1 MTDKVPMPVSGNPDS
16 KGAPDGVSGPPG
28 GSADRDIDGRK
39 DGGGESEGGA
49 YPNPYTGMTPKGGGF
64 MSHGGQTEMAY
75 HGGGQAGDEGGSAP
89 NGVTGS
95 TGDGDVDGSS
105 GVATPEH
112 TDRPVAVNG
121 GTVTV
126 EETSGNAA
134 AEASGKVGTDADYD
148 DAQKHPGSG

>member
-1 MTDKVPMPVSGNPDS
+1 MTDTVPMPASGNAES
-16 KGAPDGVSGPPG
+16 KGAPDGVAGSPG
-28 GSADRDIDGRK
+28 GNTDRDIDGRK
-39 DGGGESEGGA
+39 GGGESDGGA

-64 MSHGGQTEMAY
+64 MSHGGQTQNAY

-105 GVATPEH
+105 GVPAPEPS
-112 TDRPVAVNG
+112 TRTVAADG

-126 EETSGNAA
+126 EETSGTAA
-134 AEASGKVGTDADYD
+134 AEATGKVGTDAACD